1 MPPSP
6 LDSLHASSPLALLAL
21 FALGAVASAI
31 NAVAGGGSLLTFPA
45 LIGLG
50 LSATV
55 ANATSSAALWPGSMA
70 SAIGYWPLLKKKRRD
85 VMSLALP
92 TALGSA
98 VGAWLLVN
106 TPERAFK
113 MVVPGLVLLATLL
126 LAFQPR
132 IKAWIGGRHRR
143 IPRAAGFVLQLA
155 VCVYGGYFGAG
166 MGILMLAIFGLFI
179 EGSIHELNGLKTALS
194 LLVNLLASAM
204 FVAQGL
210 VRLEPA
216 LAVMIG
222 AIAGGYFAAKL
233 APRAPA
239 EATRRAVVVLG
250 FLMTAWFTWKI
261 L

>member
-6 LDSLHASSPLALLAL
+6 LAALDATSLLALLAL
-21 FALGAVASAI
+21 FALGGVAAAI
-31 NAVAGGGSLLTFPA
+31 NAVAGGGSLVVFPA
-45 LIGLG
+45 LIGFG
-50 LSATV
+50 LSTTG
-55 ANATSSAALWPGSMA
+55 ANATTSAALWPGSMA
-70 SAIGYWPLLKKKRRD
+70 SAIGYWPLVKKKRRE
-85 VMSLALP
+85 VMALALP

-98 VGAWLLVN
+98 AGAWLLVN

-113 MVVPGLVLLATLL
+113 MVVPGLVLCATLL

-132 IKAWIGGRHRR
+132 IRAWLGGKHRR
-143 IPRAAGFVLQLA
+143 VPRAAGFVLQLA

-210 VRLEPA
+210 VRIGPA
-216 LAVMIG
+216 LAVMTG
-222 AIAGGYFAAKL
+222 AIAGGYIAAKL
-233 APRAPA
+233 APKAPA
-239 EATRRAVVVLG
+239 EATRRVVVVLG